1 MRTLA
6 ALALALCACTANVDT
21 FEDSDST
28 SGTSITVTDH
38 LSGCHG
44 QASSSVPADGRFVMT
59 TFGGGADDQPM
70 SCGGYADG
78 TGWYAASRQRFG
90 CGAHLQVEANGK
102 CVVLEAQDYGP
113 DVCVEAAAHM
123 PILDMSPR
131 ASKALY
137 NVSGAGWS
145 DHLVVNVTEVSSS
158 TPLGPCDATG
168 GGGGG
173 GSGSGDMGGGGT
185 TGASCSSA
193 TLDRDVDDGTCV
205 QSAADAAWYE
215 CTNGAWV
222 ARSSSAGCASA
233 YAFCSSPTLG
243 KDVPPRACVQSAASS
258 TWFQCNGQDWVK
270 PVDVANQS
278 GPIGTC
284 SEMDAL

>member
-1 MRTLA
+1 VRYLA
-6 ALALALCACTANVDT
+6 IVIALSACTANVDT

-28 SGTSITVTDH
+28 AGTSIAVTDH

-44 QASSSVPADGRFVMT
+44 QASSSVPSDGRYVMT
-59 TFGGGADDQPM
+59 TFGGGADDQRM

-78 TGWYAASRQRFG
+78 TGWYAASRQRYG

-113 DVCVEAAAHM
+113 DVCVENAAHS

-137 NVSGAGWS
+137 GVSGAGWS
-145 DHLVVNVTEVSSS
+145 DHLVVNVTEVSAS
-158 TPLGPCDATG
+158 TPLGPCQASG
-168 GGGGG
+168 GG
-173 GSGSGDMGGGGT
+173 DTGGGGT

-205 QSAADAAWYE
+205 QSATDAAWYE

-222 ARSSSAGCASA
+222 ARSSSAGCATA

-243 KDVPPRACVQSAASS
+243 KDVPPRACVQSASNS
-258 TWFQCNGQDWVK
+258 VWYQCNGQDWAK
-270 PVDVANQS
+270 PVDVAGQT
-278 GPIGTC
+278 GPIGAC
-284 SEMDAL
+284 SEWDAL

>member
-6 ALALALCACTANVDT
+6 VLALALCACTANVDT

-28 SGTSITVTDH
+28 AGTSIAVTDH

-44 QASSSVPADGRFVMT
+44 QASSSVPSDGRYVMT

-78 TGWYAASRQRFG
+78 TGWYAASRQRYG
-90 CGAHLQVEANGK
+90 CGSHLKVEANGA

-113 DVCVEAAAHM
+113 DVCVENAAHM

-137 NVSGAGWS
+137 GVSGAGWS

-158 TPLGPCDATG
+158 TPLGPCDTSG
-168 GGGGG
+168 GGG
-173 GSGSGDMGGGGT
+173 GSGDMGGGGA
-185 TGASCSSA
+185 ASCSSA

-205 QSAADAAWYE
+205 QSAADAAWYQ
-215 CTNGAWV
+215 CTNGAWI
-222 ARSSSAGCASA
+222 ARSSSAGCATA
-233 YAFCSSPTLG
+233 YGFCSSPTLG
-243 KDVPPRACVQSAASS
+243 TDVPPRACVQSASNS
-258 TWFQCNGQDWVK
+258 VWYQCNGQEWAK
-270 PVDVANQS
+270 PVDVAGQT
-278 GPIGTC
+278 GPIGAC

>member
-1 MRTLA
+1 MRNLA
-6 ALALALCACTANVDT
+6 ALALVLSACTANVDT

-28 SGTSITVTDH
+28 AGTSITVTDH

-44 QASSSVPADGRFVMT
+44 QASSSVPADGRYTMT
-59 TFGGGADDQPM
+59 TFGGGADDQAM

-78 TGWYAASRQRFG
+78 TGWYAASRQRYG
-90 CGAHLQVEANGK
+90 CGSHLQVEANGK

-158 TPLGPCDATG
+158 TPLGPCQATD
-168 GGGGG
+168 GGGG
-173 GSGSGDMGGGGT
+173 GSGSGDMGGGGG

-222 ARSSSAGCASA
+222 ARSSSSGCATA

-243 KDVPPRACVQSAASS
+243 KSVPPRSCVQSAASS
-258 TWFQCNGQDWVK
+258 TWFQCNGQSWVK
-270 PVDVANQS
+270 PVDVASQS